1 MIGGKECDIKLAHP
15 QRNQNGPGGHMGGGG
30 FGGPRGGAGRGPQGT
45 FFKNSNR
52 NPNSV
57 GNNWRSGERPAG
69 GFRGGPSGGHGDDRG
84 FPETQFL
91 TNVDT
96 MPNNGYGGYKNYNN
110 SNFFP
115 NYWN

>member
-1 MIGGKECDIKLAHP
+1 MGGGSGFGG
-15 QRNQNGPGGHMGGGG
+15 GPGGPGG
-30 FGGPRGGAGRGPQGT
+30 RRPQGT
-45 FFKNSNR
+45 FFKNSSR

-57 GNNWRSGERPAG
+57 GNNWRQSDGRSGG
-69 GFRGGPSGGHGDDRG
+69 GFRGGPSGGHGGEDRG